1 MDINILLY
9 DEFETLDAFGPAE
22 ILGEVEDFS
31 LHYYSPSG
39 GMVKSAHGVR
49 VMTAPLAEIQP
60 EGVLFIPGGYGARAL
75 MQDEAFLARLRALA
89 EDACCCLTVCT
100 GSALLAKTGVL
111 DMKKATT
118 NKQLFD
124 WVAENNAD
132 VNWQRSAR
140 WVTDGKFYTSSGV
153 TAGMDMTLG
162 FIADSL
168 DMDKAY
174 QIAAYIEYVW
184 NPDPGDDPFAV

>member
-9 DEFETLDAFGPAE
+9 DEFETLDAFGPTE

-31 LHYYSPSG
+31 LNFYSPNG
-39 GMVKSAHGVR
+39 GEVKSAHGVR
-49 VMTAPLAEIQP
+49 VMTAPLAEIQS

-75 MQDEAFLARLRALA
+75 MQDKAFLARLRALA

-162 FIADSL
+162 FVSDSVN
-168 DMDKAY
+168 MDKAY